1 MKNKSIA
8 FTVILG
14 FFCLTNF
21 SYSQDLL
28 IKNGSVLTVTQGKM
42 VGADILIQ
50 NGIITKIGQ
59 GIEAPDGIRIIDASG
74 KFVIPGI
81 IDTHTHIALSGTNE
95 GSESITSEVNMRD
108 VLDAEDTGIYTAL
121 SGGVTMIHTLH
132 GSANA
137 IAGENITLKM
147 KWGKPAEDLIVHDA
161 YRTLKFALGENPKRA
176 NSVNPDAPVRYP
188 QTRMGVNAIIRR
200 EFMKARN
207 YMEQWDR
214 YNALKNSKKPP
225 VNLIP
230 PKRDLRLEPRAVGR
244 NAARQYSGQMPRL
257 QGRRD
262 DRVHQSFQRI
272 RFQNRLF
279 RTCLRG
285 LQDRQGAGRQRY
297 RNLRFCRQLGLQG

>member
-1 MKNKSIA
+1 MKIKSIVS
-8 FTVILG
+8 TVILG
-14 FFCLTNF
+14 LFCLTNF
-21 SYSQDLL
+21 SYGQDLL

-59 GIEAPDGIRIIDASG
+59 GIEAPEGIKIIDASG

-200 EFMKARN
+200 DFMKA
-207 YMEQWDR
+207 
-214 YNALKNSKKPP
+214 S
-225 VNLIP
+225 
-230 PKRDLRLEPRAVGR
+230 
-244 NAARQYSGQMPRL
+244 AAEIIWSSGSGTMR
-257 QGRRD
+257 
-262 DRVHQSFQRI
+262 
-272 RFQNRLF
+272 
-279 RTCLRG
+279 
-285 LQDRQGAGRQRY
+285 
-297 RNLRFCRQLGLQG
+297 